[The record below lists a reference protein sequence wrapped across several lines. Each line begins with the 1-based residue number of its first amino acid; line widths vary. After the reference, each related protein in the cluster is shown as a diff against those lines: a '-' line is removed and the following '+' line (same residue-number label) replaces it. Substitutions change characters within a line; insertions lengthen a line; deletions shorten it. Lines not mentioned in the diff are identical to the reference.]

1 MRNTVMIILCL
12 AAGTIFGQTGIGTKN
27 PDPSSILHLSSSNRG
42 FLIPRLQLLDIK
54 DDATVP
60 VNNEDE
66 GIVVF
71 NLDDSGT
78 GTDAVYKE
86 TFYIWTGTEWES
98 IANLTDARN
107 YIEVY
112 NISSTVFIAKPPVY
126 SAKSMPGANV
136 YSAWETIV
144 FSNEIKDLYNI
155 HNNGIFTVDE
165 EGLYSFSG
173 NIAVTRSTNAGDNK
187 SFGARILLKRAS
199 DPNQWIEVT
208 TSYFG
213 TTPGG
218 SAGSMPLY
226 WTGNM
231 EAGDQVQVQFRVIDS
246 NGSGTYSL
254 NAAQSSI
261 NVIENFKRY

>member
-1 MRNTVMIILCL
+1 MIALYFAATPVLC
-12 AAGTIFGQTGIGTKN
+12 QTGIGTKN
-27 PDPSSILHLSSSNRG
+27 PDASSILHLSSSDKG
-42 FLIPRLQLLDIK
+42 LLVPRLQLSDMN
-54 DDATVP
+54 DDATVA
-60 VNNEDE
+60 VGGADE

-71 NLDDSGT
+71 NLADSGT
-78 GTDAVYKE
+78 GTDKVYRE
-86 TFYIWTGTEWES
+86 TFYIWTGNRWES
-98 IANLTDARN
+98 IANLTDARD
-107 YIEVY
+107 YIELY
-112 NISSTVFIAKPPVY
+112 NVSSTVFIAKPPAY
-126 SAKSMPGANV
+126 SAKPMPGANV
-136 YSAWETIV
+136 YTSWETIV
-144 FSNEIKDLYNI
+144 FSDEIKDLYNI
-155 HNNGIFTVDE
+155 HNNGIFTADE

-187 SFGARILLKRAS
+187 SFGARILLKRTS

-218 SAGSMPLY
+218 NAGSMPLY

-231 EAGDQVQVQFRVIDS
+231 DAGDQIQVQFRIIDS

-254 NAAQSSI
+254 NASQSSI